1 MLKIQNYITI
11 SLLFISLLN
20 GKLIYDKPN
29 GLYDILTSNN
39 GWNNKY
45 DKEGLT
51 IAFKN
56 VANHNVSAILIKNKI
71 EIPLNII
78 QDVIM
83 DVNNYSSILKNSRG
97 MMTDI
102 LEVTDST
109 VIAYQF
115 IPINI
120 PFMDHRHYYF
130 SLKKNELLDISEE
143 IILADWHLIDQ
154 DRFNF
159 SKYSSSA
166 VFLKHGAGIWMAKNN
181 NKGDMILSYRI
192 FMDPNGSIPNFII
205 DKINEISI
213 VNLFQDVVIEAE
225 HRFQTYLKAK

>member
-1 MLKIQNYITI
+1 MLKIQNYIII
-11 SLLFISLLN
+11 SFLSLSLLN
-20 GKLIYDKPN
+20 GNIIYNEPN
-29 GLYDILTSNN
+29 DLYDILTNN
-39 GWNNKY
+39 NEWNNKY

-56 VANHNVSAILIKNKI
+56 VNNHKISAVQIKNKI

-102 LEVTDST
+102 LEVTDII

-115 IPINI
+115 ISINI
-120 PFMDHRHYYF
+120 PFMEHRHYYF
-130 SLKKNELLDISEE
+130 ILKKNELFDISEE
-143 IILADWHLIDQ
+143 VILADWHLIDH

-213 VNLFQDVVIEAE
+213 VSLFQDVVIEAE
-225 HRFQTYLKAK
+225 HRFKTYLKAK